1 MTELKT
7 LEFGISWLKVKQTR
21 VHILCT
27 MRLPQE
33 VRDRTPREQV
43 VKCHGAFLLSFTT
56 PPQVGDVFPFEGQ
69 IWRIKNYVQFPAR
82 FKSKGQRYP
91 AIAELEWVES
101 YESTDKLFASF
112 LYFE

>member
-1 MTELKT
+1 MPELT
-7 LEFGISWLKVKQTR
+7 SLEFGITWHKVKQTR

-43 VKCHGAFLLSFTT
+43 TKSHGAFLLSFTT

-82 FKSKGQRYP
+82 FKSRGQRYP
-91 AIAELEWVES
+91 AIAELEWVE
-101 YESTDKLFASF
+101 TCGDMNKLFASF
-112 LYFE
+112 LHFE